1 MSTRLTIKEILA
13 KTTAHF
19 KKYELQTPR
28 LDAEVLLADLLGM
41 ERIELYV
48 NFDRPLETE
57 EVDQYRKRV
66 IQRSKRI
73 PVAYIIGYQEFMSL
87 EFKVNDQVLIPRPET
102 EHLVET
108 ALEKIESLT
117 KESLQ
122 VVELCTG
129 SGAVVISLAKQL
141 GELAVTKEIDYVA
154 TDISKSALEIAQE
167 NASKHGVL
175 EWIEFLS
182 GDLLVPL
189 EDLANKADLLLA
201 NPPYIAT
208 EEWEQLQPE
217 VKREPELALKAG
229 EDGLEFYRRIISGA
243 ESVIAEQGLLG
254 LEIGLGQAEAV
265 QKLLLD
271 KGFIEV
277 EVIDDYAEIPRVI
290 FAKKSS

>member
-1 MSTRLTIKEILA
+1 MTIKEILA